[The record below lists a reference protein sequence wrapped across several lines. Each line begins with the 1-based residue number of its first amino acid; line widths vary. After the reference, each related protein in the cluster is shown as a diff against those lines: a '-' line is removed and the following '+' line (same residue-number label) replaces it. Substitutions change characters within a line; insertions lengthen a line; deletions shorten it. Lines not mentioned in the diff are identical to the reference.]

1 MSTKHKC
8 RECVCA
14 SIWATPSYVNEGNY
28 EYAKHVL
35 DALNRSICCTERG
48 KTRLL
53 NQEIYCKDFRK
64 TDEYGWS
71 AERFEKSRQVQ
82 VKELEQKI
90 KNYEERTKGNEQL
103 S

>member
-1 MSTKHKC
+1 MD
-8 RECVCA
+8 
-14 SIWATPSYVNEGNY
+14 EGNY

-35 DALNRSICCTERG
+35 NALNRSIFCKERG

-82 VKELEQKI
+82 IRELEQKI
-90 KNYEERTKGNEQL
+90 KDYEERTKEDEQL